1 MQAHILFDV
10 TAYEL
15 RGEDDDDE
23 EEAVEDRERRIN
35 FLNGLIKFYCLA
47 HCLNRSRIRRRGGG
61 RKQ

>member
-15 RGEDDDDE
+15 HGEDDDE
-23 EEAVEDRERRIN
+23 EEAVEDRGRRIN